1 MTEAVLSLG
10 PKVQTALRQTIHLIL
25 EVQIKWEGEREID
38 REREARPYIVM
49 VLGCAIDKAVEHAL
63 ELAIVNMFDIFV
75 SVLNGAK

>member
-1 MTEAVLSLG
+1 M
-10 PKVQTALRQTIHLIL
+10 RRR
-25 EVQIKWEGEREID
+25 EREID

-49 VLGCAIDKAVEHAL
+49 VLGCAIDRAVEHAL